1 MKMKIAK
8 KFIVLCA
15 AGVIGATALAGCG
28 SSASDSTKKEATTEQ
43 KKEYKKVTAKQMQK
57 DLDANALNASKKY
70 KDKYIAMSGKFDTV
84 DSSGDYFTVV
94 GGDDDIIGIMCN
106 IDDKLQ
112 EKVSKIKKG
121 KKVVVKGQVTDVGE
135 TLGYTMTA
143 ESVKVEK

>member
-28 SSASDSTKKEATTEQ
+28 STASDSTKTETNEQ
-43 KKEYKKVTAKQMQK
+43 KKEYTKVTAKQMQK

-70 KDKYIAMSGKFDTV
+70 KDKYVEMSGKFDTV
-84 DSSGDYFTVV
+84 DSSGGYFTVV

-106 IDDKLQ
+106 IGDKLQ
-112 EKVSKIKKG
+112 DKVSKIKKG

-143 ESVKVEK
+143 ESVTVAK